1 MCVFA
6 PSPQGYSP
14 ANMRILIAAVAV
26 AMLAGCASTAI
37 SVRDAKP
44 VPSDEVY
51 AFQAKPAGESG
62 KITVVRDSGA
72 VGSGCD
78 IVVYVDGRKAAK
90 IGTGQRATFYLP
102 PGSPNLG
109 AGLAGSG
116 LCAGSAMRTIA
127 TSVQPGKESLYRISG
142 DIGGFYIGPYVD
154 YN

>member
-1 MCVFA
+1 
-6 PSPQGYSP
+6 
-14 ANMRILIAAVAV
+14 MRILIGALAVAL
-26 AMLAGCASTAI
+26 LAGCASTAI
-37 SVRDAKP
+37 SVRDAQP
-44 VPSDEVY
+44 VPADEAY
-51 AFQAKPAGESG
+51 AFQSKPSGESG

-102 PGSPNLG
+102 PGTPNLG

-116 LCAGSAMRTIA
+116 LCAGAAIRTISA
-127 TSVQPGKESLYRISG
+127 SVQPGKESLYRISG
-142 DIGGFYIGPYVD
+142 DMAGFYLGPYVD

>member
-1 MCVFA
+1 
-6 PSPQGYSP
+6 
-14 ANMRILIAAVAV
+14 MRILIAAVAAV
-26 AMLAGCASTAI
+26 VLAGCASSAI

-44 VPSDEVY
+44 VPTDELY
-51 AFQAKPAGESG
+51 AFQSKPSGESG
-62 KITVVRDSGA
+62 KVTVVRDSGA

-90 IGTGQRATFYLP
+90 IGTGQRATFFLP
-102 PGSPNLG
+102 PGSPSLG

-116 LCAGSAMRTIA
+116 LCAGAAIRTIA
-127 TSVQPGKESLYRISG
+127 ATVLPGKESLYRISG

>member
-1 MCVFA
+1 MKLFV
-6 PSPQGYSP
+6 G
-14 ANMRILIAAVAV
+14 AVAV
-26 AMLAGCASTAI
+26 TLLAGCASSAI

-44 VPSDEVY
+44 VPADEAY
-51 AFQAKPAGESG
+51 AFQTKPAGESG

-90 IGTGQRATFYLP
+90 IGTGQRATFYFP
-102 PGSPNLG
+102 PGAPNLG

-116 LCAGSAMRTIA
+116 LCGGAAIRTISA
-127 TSVQPGKESLYRISG
+127 NVQSGKESLYRISG
-142 DIGGFYIGPYVD
+142 DVAGFYIGPYVD

>member
-1 MCVFA
+1 
-6 PSPQGYSP
+6 
-14 ANMRILIAAVAV
+14 MRILIAAVAV

-44 VPSDEVY
+44 VPADEVY
-51 AFQAKPAGESG
+51 AFQSKPVGDSG

-116 LCAGSAMRTIA
+116 LCAGAAIRTIA
-127 TSVQPGKESLYRISG
+127 ATVHSGKESLYRISG

-154 YN
+154 YK

>member
-1 MCVFA
+1 
-6 PSPQGYSP
+6 
-14 ANMRILIAAVAV
+14 MRILIAAVAV
-26 AMLAGCASTAI
+26 VMLAGCASSAI

-51 AFQAKPAGESG
+51 AFQTKPVGESG

-78 IVVYVDGRKAAK
+78 IVVYIDGRRAAK

-109 AGLAGSG
+109 VGLAGSG
-116 LCAGSAMRTIA
+116 LCAGAAIRTIA
-127 TSVQPGKESLYRISG
+127 ATVKPGKESLYRISG
-142 DIGGFYIGPYVD
+142 DMAGFYIGPYVD

>member
-1 MCVFA
+1 
-6 PSPQGYSP
+6 
-14 ANMRILIAAVAV
+14 MRILIAAVAV
-26 AMLAGCASTAI
+26 AMLAGCASSAI

-44 VPSDEVY
+44 VPTDELY
-51 AFQAKPAGESG
+51 AFQSKPSGESG
-62 KITVVRDSGA
+62 KVTVVRDSGA

-90 IGTGQRATFYLP
+90 IGTGQRATFFLP
-102 PGSPNLG
+102 PGSPSLG

-116 LCAGSAMRTIA
+116 LCAGAAIRTIA
-127 TSVQPGKESLYRISG
+127 ATVLPGKESLYRISG

>member
-1 MCVFA
+1 
-6 PSPQGYSP
+6 
-14 ANMRILIAAVAV
+14 MRILIGALVV
-26 AMLAGCASTAI
+26 GLLAGCASTAI

-44 VPSDEVY
+44 VPADEVY
-51 AFQAKPAGESG
+51 AFQSKPAGESG

-90 IGTGQRATFYLP
+90 VGTGQRVTFYLP
-102 PGSPNLG
+102 AGSPNLG

-116 LCAGSAMRTIA
+116 LCAGAAIRTIA
-127 TSVQPGKESLYRISG
+127 ATVRPGKESLYRISG
-142 DIGGFYIGPYVD
+142 DMAGFYIGPYVD

>member
-1 MCVFA
+1 
-6 PSPQGYSP
+6 
-14 ANMRILIAAVAV
+14 MRILIAAVAV
-26 AMLAGCASTAI
+26 VMLAGCASSAI

-51 AFQAKPAGESG
+51 AFQTKPVGESG

-78 IVVYVDGRKAAK
+78 IVVYIDGRRAAK

-102 PGSPNLG
+102 SGSPNLG

-116 LCAGSAMRTIA
+116 LCAGAAIRTIA
-127 TSVQPGKESLYRISG
+127 ATVKPGKESLYRISG
-142 DIGGFYIGPYVD
+142 DMAGFYIGPYVD

>member
-1 MCVFA
+1 
-6 PSPQGYSP
+6 
-14 ANMRILIAAVAV
+14 MRILIAAVAAV
-26 AMLAGCASTAI
+26 MLVGCASSAI

-51 AFQAKPAGESG
+51 AFQTKPAGESG
-62 KITVVRDSGA
+62 KVTVVRDSGA

-102 PGSPNLG
+102 PGSPSLG

-116 LCAGSAMRTIA
+116 LCAGATIRTIA
-127 TSVQPGKESLYRISG
+127 ATVQPGKESLYRISG
-142 DIGGFYIGPYVD
+142 DMAGFYIGPYVD

>member
-1 MCVFA
+1 
-6 PSPQGYSP
+6 
-14 ANMRILIAAVAV
+14 MRVLIATVSV
-26 AMLAGCASTAI
+26 AMLAGCASSAI

-51 AFQAKPAGESG
+51 AFQTKPVGESG

-78 IVVYVDGRKAAK
+78 IVVYVDGRRAAK

-102 PGSPNLG
+102 LGSPKLG
-109 AGLAGSG
+109 AGLASSG
-116 LCAGSAMRTIA
+116 LCAGAAIRTIA
-127 TSVQPGKESLYRISG
+127 ATVQPGKESLYRISG
-142 DIGGFYIGPYVD
+142 DMAGFYIGPYVD